1 LRSPVRSKPQRE
13 YSRAACSLPLFTPS
27 SIRAKFFLVR
37 VRQRRF
43 ETRHECVRASRNA
56 SSRNSRS

>member
-1 LRSPVRSKPQRE
+1 
-13 YSRAACSLPLFTPS
+13 LPLFTPS